1 MLTSAEAGLIYGPAG
16 MAFLLL
22 LGKVRA
28 AVVFV
33 AVGAIVAFVA
43 VLGDHTLGE
52 AVDRRR
58 PLVTGD
64 DPKPSFPSGHTFGST
79 VFFGFMGSLAV
90 YYRMNKRLLV
100 PLLVL
105 ISAIIL
111 LVGPARIYEQEHWP
125 SDVAAGYLLG
135 ALWLLVLIPLFIYVR
150 STKWMSSLGG
160 DPSDEACESCQ
171 TERSVASVVV
181 LDPKQGTATK
191 VYRPPPVVR
200 LLYWLA
206 FQSKFPY
213 QSNAVA
219 LQAAVYRRKI
229 GSLLTIHRFGKDLVA
244 PVTGVSC
251 AHGGCSFV
259 TEFIPGEKAENDE
272 SAKHFLGQA
281 SETFAK
287 AGLSVWQINLRNPH
301 AHTNLI
307 RTTEGDFK
315 IIDLESAV
323 VTLLPAPGQFRSM
336 LKSGS
341 FPIFDD
347 IDFPRLKHYV
357 SANEAALE
365 ASLGP
370 DGLAEL
376 KHVAEH
382 AEQELSSWK
391 DAEPRIWGWI
401 ISRIYRLLNWKAHF
415 QHLMGAGGRRGPGR

>member
-1 MLTSAEAGLIYGPAG
+1 M
-16 MAFLLL
+16 
-22 LGKVRA
+22 
-28 AVVFV
+28 VFV

-52 AVDRRR
+52 AVDRGR

-160 DPSDEACESCQ
+160 DPSVEACESCQ

-206 FQSKFPY
+206 FQAKFPH

-219 LQAAVYRRKI
+219 LQAAAYRRKI

-259 TEFIPGEKAENDE
+259 TEFIPGGKRRMT
-272 SAKHFLGQA
+272 SRPSTSWG
-281 SETFAK
+281 
-287 AGLSVWQINLRNPH
+287 
-301 AHTNLI
+301 
-307 RTTEGDFK
+307 
-315 IIDLESAV
+315 
-323 VTLLPAPGQFRSM
+323 RSQRP
-336 LKSGS
+336 S
-341 FPIFDD
+341 
-347 IDFPRLKHYV
+347 PRP
-357 SANEAALE
+357 
-365 ASLGP
+365 ASL
-370 DGLAEL
+370 
-376 KHVAEH
+376 
-382 AEQELSSWK
+382 S
-391 DAEPRIWGWI
+391 
-401 ISRIYRLLNWKAHF
+401 
-415 QHLMGAGGRRGPGR
+415 GR